1 MKIGECTRER
11 LVLVV
16 DTLGRGSLGMC
27 SEALATPEKVVAG
40 RRPPG
45 HVRGSRSFCWPP
57 RPPKLTG
64 AVPYPSGGCPGRA
77 TLLGGGDTVAGRRRS
92 PWVFPAQ
99 SPPRWPPALGA
110 RLRPLRRS
118 SESPYYQS
126 ITSHL
131 YRFYRFFK
139 FVLLVSL
146 P

>member
-77 TLLGGGDTVAGRRRS
+77 TLLGGGRYGRGEATITLGVPCAVPPQMAPRSRGSTTPTPKVLGVAS
-92 PWVFPAQ
+92 LPEY
-99 SPPRWPPALGA
+99 S
-110 RLRPLRRS
+110 
-118 SESPYYQS
+118 
-126 ITSHL
+126 SHL
-131 YRFYRFFK
+131 YRFYRFFR
-139 FVLLVSL
+139 FVVLE
-146 P
+146 